1 MTNTRSLLETLSSLA
16 GPSGF
21 EAEVVRTAVELLKPL
36 TDEAYVDVFG
46 NAVGILR
53 CGKPDAKR
61 ILFSAHLDEIGFIV
75 TGAEEGFLRFAPI
88 GSIDPRMLPGRE
100 LTIMTDPPTFGIIT
114 CLPPHVLSAEEMD
127 RSFPMEDLRIDPG
140 LSKEDV
146 LKTIPVGTP
155 AVYRAGFFSM
165 GKDAVC
171 GKAMDD
177 RACFVAALLA
187 LEKLKGKA
195 QEQDIVVLG
204 STREEI
210 DHGGATVGTFSLDPD
225 LCVAID
231 VTHAETPDGGPKHTD
246 CVLGA
251 GPAVAFGPNHT
262 PWVRDRLFSLA
273 RQKEIPTQ
281 RIVMEGK
288 SYTDGW
294 EMQISREGIPT
305 CVVSL
310 PTRYMH
316 TPMETISVQD
326 IESLADLLA
335 ALMEAPGWE
344 GDCR

>member
-1 MTNTRSLLETLSSLA
+1 MTDIRSKLEALSSLS

-21 EAEVVRTAVELLKPL
+21 EAEVVGAAVELMSPF

-53 CGKPDAKR
+53 SEKPNAKR

-75 TGAEEGFLRFAPI
+75 TGAEEGFLRFASI

-100 LTIMTDPPTFGIIT
+100 LTIMTDPPVFGIIT

-127 RSFPMEDLRIDPG
+127 QSFPMEELRIDAG
-140 LSKEDV
+140 LSQEDA
-146 LKTIPVGTP
+146 LREIPVGTP
-155 AVYRAGFFSM
+155 AVYRAGFFSL

-177 RACFVAALLA
+177 RACFLAALLA
-187 LEKLKGKA
+187 LEKLDKKEL
-195 QEQDIVVLG
+195 EQDIVLLG

-210 DHGGATVGTFSLDPD
+210 DHGGAAVGTFSLDPD
-225 LCVAID
+225 LCIAVD

-246 CVLGA
+246 CVLGE

-273 RQKEIPTQ
+273 KQKKIPTQ

-310 PTRYMH
+310 PNRYMH
-316 TPMETISVQD
+316 TPMETVSVKD
-326 IESLADLLA
+326 IEALADLLA
-335 ALMEAPGWE
+335 AFMEAPGWE